1 MLEKKQYV
9 KLGIFVV
16 TVTGLM
22 LVALAVIG
30 GLNFWQETET
40 YYVITD
46 DTVEGVAPES
56 PVTLRGVEVGEVETV
71 ELDRSDFGR
80 VRVAIALDPEVAI
93 PASAKAYF
101 RRSGLTGE
109 KGIDIDGG
117 TLREGQILP
126 GSAIPR
132 GQTTLEGL
140 ESQAERVMTELNA
153 LTEQTNDVV
162 AHVHDVVKAVDPAEV
177 ERIVSRTDR
186 IAQSLES
193 ASDELGLTIAEGRR
207 GVREVVEDVDA
218 ITTKTNATL
227 DTADGAAGDLAKL
240 LRHADVVLKVNEDD
254 LRATMT
260 SARRTSREAEALA
273 RALRMQPSL
282 LLLSKAPRERE
293 LP

>member
-40 YYVITD
+40 YYVMTD

-56 PVTLRGVEVGEVETV
+56 PVTLRGVKVGEVETV
-71 ELDRSDFGR
+71 ELDRSDYGR
-80 VRVAIALDPEVAI
+80 VRVAIALDPGVAI

-162 AHVHDVVKAVDPAEV
+162 AHVHEVVKAVEPAEV

-193 ASDELGLTIAEGRR
+193 ASDELGLTIAEGRK
-207 GVREVVEDVDA
+207 GVRAVVEDVDA
-218 ITTKTNATL
+218 ITAKTNATL
-227 DTADGAAGDLAKL
+227 DTADGAAGDLARL

-260 SARRTSREAEALA
+260 SARRTTREAEALA